1 MFDFSNEN
9 GLLRGSNGAENAIGH
24 YAVSLA
30 GHDSGKIY
38 LVVGH
43 AGGAGKAELLLLCD
57 GKARPFGRPKVK
69 KRMHVTVLREMD
81 DGIAAS
87 INAGERV
94 DDSVL
99 IHSLRGFRKGRSC
112 D

>member
-1 MFDFSNEN
+1 MFDFSDKN
-9 GLLRGSNGAENAIGH
+9 GLLSGSNGAKNVIGH

-30 GHDSGKIY
+30 GHDQGKIY
-38 LVVGH
+38 LVVGLCEE
-43 AGGAGKAELLLLCD
+43 GKNACGLLLCD
-57 GKARPFGRPKVK
+57 GKARPFGDPKIK
-69 KRMHVTVLREMD
+69 KRKHVTVLKERD

-87 INAGERV
+87 LQEGKRV

-99 IHSLRGFRKGRSC
+99 IHSIRGFRGRNC

>member
-1 MFDFSNEN
+1 MFDFSREN
-9 GLLRGSNGAENAIGH
+9 GLFSGVKGAENAIGH

-38 LVVGH
+38 LVVGQR
-43 AGGAGKAELLLLCD
+43 GGAGKAGELLLCD

-69 KRMHVTVLREMD
+69 KRMHVTVLKERD

-87 INAGERV
+87 ISAGERV

-99 IHSLRGFRKGRSC
+99 IHALRGFRKGRCC